1 MQTGHIL
8 NLGSKVRNDDS
19 TGAREED
26 FRSTADLMAETRA
39 DLRRTMEEIDLQ
51 RDEYDWHERR
61 TKILSGVLVVLIA
74 LLAVAVWFVY
84 PIWTG
89 QKKAAAD
96 MLGLQTASN
105 TLGERMSSAENGLG
119 KVTKGFPALTD
130 RMSQLES
137 NLQTARNQ
145 AQAAATQVGQR
156 IRADLN
162 QSIKAIQSRVSG
174 LESNQRESSERVTQL
189 QEQVTGLQREIAAMR
204 EEASA
209 ATGRIKELNEAQ
221 QTSNR
226 EVSGLNER
234 VVTNQTAL
242 NTLANRVDRKRID
255 FEVSSRQA
263 KQVAPDLYLTL
274 THADTGKQEVDATLK
289 LGEDAGYVT
298 IRGQGVRKPVLFHM
312 PDEKRPIELVFTQ
325 ILKNGASGYLMMPV
339 PPSAPSA
346 ATKD

>member
-8 NLGSKVRNDDS
+8 NIGSKARNEDS
-19 TGAREED
+19 SEIREED

-39 DLRRTMEEIDLQ
+39 DLRRTREEIDLQ

-61 TKILSGVLVVLIA
+61 TRILFGVVVVLIA

-89 QKKAAAD
+89 QKKAVAD
-96 MLGLQTASN
+96 TLGLQTVTN
-105 TLGERMSSAENGLG
+105 TLGERMNSAEGSLG
-119 KVTKGFPALTD
+119 KVTKSFPALSE
-130 RMSQLES
+130 RMRQLES
-137 NLQTARNQ
+137 NLQTARDQ

-189 QEQVTGLQREIAAMR
+189 QEQVAGLQREIAAMR
-204 EEASA
+204 QEASA
-209 ATGRIKELNEAQ
+209 ATTKINDLNDAQ
-221 QTSNR
+221 QTSTR
-226 EVSGLNER
+226 ELSGLNER

-242 NTLANRVDRKRID
+242 STLANRVDRKRID

-263 KQVAPDLYLTL
+263 KEVAPDLYLTL
-274 THADTGKQEVDATLK
+274 THTDTGKQEVDATLK

-298 IRGQGVRKPVLFHM
+298 IRGQGIRKTVLFHM

-325 ILKNGASGYLMMPV
+325 ISKNGASGYLMMPV
-339 PPSAPSA
+339 PPTTASH
-346 ATKD
+346 

>member
-1 MQTGHIL
+1 MKTGHIL
-8 NLGSKVRNDDS
+8 NLGSKVRNEDS
-19 TGAREED
+19 TDLREED

-61 TKILSGVLVVLIA
+61 TKILSGVVVVLIV
-74 LLAVAVWFVY
+74 LLAVAVWFIY

-89 QKKAAAD
+89 QEKAVAD
-96 MLGLQTASN
+96 IFGLQTVAGA
-105 TLGERMSSAENGLG
+105 LGERMSSAEASLG
-119 KVTKGFPALTD
+119 KMTKGFPALAD

-137 NLQTARNQ
+137 NLQTARDQ

-162 QSIKAIQSRVSG
+162 QSIKAVQSRVSG

-189 QEQVTGLQREIAAMR
+189 QEQVAGLQREITAMR

-209 ATGRIKELNEAQ
+209 ATVRIKELNEAE

-226 EVSGLNER
+226 ELSGLNDR

-263 KQVAPDLYLTL
+263 KEVAPDLYLTL

-298 IRGQGVRKPVLFHM
+298 IRGQGIRKPVLFHM
-312 PDEKRPIELVFTQ
+312 PDEKRAIELVFTQ
-325 ILKNGASGYLMMPV
+325 ISKNGASGYLMMPM
-339 PPSAPSA
+339 PPTSASH
-346 ATKD
+346 